1 MLRIFRKKRYRKHQN
16 VFFLYTK
23 HVCMCLV
30 IIIICGM
37 SIFFPKMS
45 FFCSVFAL
53 CNYLYIN
60 IKKMKKQLKTI
71 KIDYMAPQVE
81 AMDARVER
89 GYFLS
94 SGQNGNATTEEV
106 LESGSALWG

>member
-1 MLRIFRKKRYRKHQN
+1 
-16 VFFLYTK
+16 
-23 HVCMCLV
+23 
-30 IIIICGM
+30 
-37 SIFFPKMS
+37 
-45 FFCSVFAL
+45 
-53 CNYLYIN
+53 
-60 IKKMKKQLKTI
+60 MKKQLKTI

-106 LESGSALWG
+106 VESGSALWG